1 MSKSPRIPKESI
13 KVAEKKSNR
22 IPKNYF
28 FPPSN
33 IDKEK
38 RKLEKNEK
46 EPPKI
51 AKIFWENEK
60 EKKSLH
66 ASPIICIHES
76 IKSENYAENLPSIC
90 KESLEIARNL
100 K

>member
-51 AKIFWENEK
+51 AKIF
-60 EKKSLH
+60 
-66 ASPIICIHES
+66 
-76 IKSENYAENLPSIC
+76 
-90 KESLEIARNL
+90 
-100 K
+100 